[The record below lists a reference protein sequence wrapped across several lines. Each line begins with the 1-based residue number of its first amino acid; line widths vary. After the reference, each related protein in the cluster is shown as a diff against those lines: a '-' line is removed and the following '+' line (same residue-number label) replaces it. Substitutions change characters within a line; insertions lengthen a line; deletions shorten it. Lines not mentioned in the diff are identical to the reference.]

1 MSRSCAHV
9 AARVHDGSWSGLPC
23 SAAHRHRRDR
33 AGPSTSMIGS
43 TPVERL
49 GRRVTTITFRDRMAR
64 GQSRTGWTAAT
75 PSLSQ
80 TITIRR
86 RWVSE
91 ACGSSMRTGSFRAP
105 GSPGMDITSYV
116 LGGALEHKDS
126 LGTGAVIRPGEVQ
139 RMSAGTGIEH
149 SAFSGAA
156 AFPADLDH
164 SGSGRTTSELRAKD
178 FPIEVFVRELKR
190 DLPVFTVSV
199 EFYSRLPQ
207 DRSHRGGRRCA
218 LVM

>member
-149 SAFSGAA
+149 SEFSGAA
-156 AFPADLDH
+156 AFPCRSWIIPWSRCISCR
-164 SGSGRTTSELRAKD
+164 SGSFRIRSDYLRATS
-178 FPIEVFVRELKR
+178 KR
-190 DLPVFTVSV
+190 F
-199 EFYSRLPQ
+199 
-207 DRSHRGGRRCA
+207 SHRGIRQGIEARSACIHSKRRV
-218 LVM
+218 L